1 MCTKIKK
8 LSYEYIR
15 LLIVVTLFVATLPN
29 NVLGKKKDT
38 SQVEWI
44 KVYFNAKADH
54 SVQLEGNTANDE
66 WDMIG
71 VLVNQIDS
79 AQHSVD
85 LAVYDLQH
93 MRVGMALARAKR
105 RGLRV
110 RVITDVIHRNHAPR
124 FLIPMWDTLRKAGIP
139 SLDDSGT
146 IYWPDGSIDQLEQ
159 KLPNS
164 GANMHHK
171 FAVFDALSPDP
182 NDDYIWTGTMNTT
195 YTGAWNTNST
205 LLIKDSG
212 VTGAYLE
219 EFEQMWGSHDDTPNN
234 HRARFHKDKENVS
247 ENIHY
252 VNDTKIEVY
261 FGPIDRD
268 GYKPSISSRITDLIN
283 EYARHDVHFLAFAIS
298 PTIPISEAMIE
309 RSGRGEITLEGVIDP
324 AFYKRYQNNGAIWA
338 QPEMAFGNRNIMP
351 GKEVRKLHAK
361 TIIIDAN
368 YPYPEQHRA
377 LTITGSY
384 NFSANA
390 EKANDENILMIYDN
404 EIANLY
410 YQDFMGVMNR
420 AKGLQQHRFPPIDTT
435 KWYDRFR
442 VKEGDKIE
450 VELETNVYYPV
461 ELLGVDAPRSWAG
474 HKDSTYFYAAQCKNY
489 LDSLLTGMEL
499 KISGARGLPRHK
511 YGSYKAYI
519 SAKQNDSSF
528 SLNANMIASGNARYS
543 PYYYQPE
550 ERALLFKVLEERAQI
565 AEIGMWKYPE
575 KVGTKTLTTNAEIM
589 KNAFP
594 LNINTASLEE
604 LQLLPTVGPGRAKTI
619 MNFILENGE
628 IESLKQLDLIPGIG
642 PATIE
647 KLAPLIVF
655 E

>member
-1 MCTKIKK
+1 MKI
-8 LSYEYIR
+8 IFI
-15 LLIVVTLFVATLPN
+15 LLLAFLP
-29 NVLGKKKDT
+29 LTISAKEIDT

-44 KVYFNAKADH
+44 KVYFNAQADH
-54 SVQLEGNTANDE
+54 SVQLAGNTANDE

-71 VLVNQIDS
+71 VLANQIDS

-182 NDDYIWTGTMNTT
+182 NDDHVWTGTMNTT

-212 VTGAYLE
+212 IAGAYLE
-219 EFEQMWGSHDDTPNN
+219 EFEQMWGSKNAQPNN
-234 HRARFHKDKENVS
+234 RRARFHKDKENVS

-252 VNDTKIEVY
+252 VNDTKVEVY
-261 FGPIDRD
+261 FGPLDRN
-268 GYKPSISSRITDLIN
+268 GYKPSISSRITALIN
-283 EYARHDVHFLAFAIS
+283 EYALHDVHFLAFAIS

-338 QPEMAFGNRNIMP
+338 QPEMAFGNRRIMP

-361 TIIIDAN
+361 TIIIDVN
-368 YPYPEQHRA
+368 YPYPEKHKA

-420 AKGLQQHRFPPIDTT
+420 AKGIQRHRYPIIDTT
-435 KWYDRFR
+435 EWYDRFR

-474 HKDSTYFYAAQCKNY
+474 HKDSTYFYASQSKNY
-489 LDSLLTGMEL
+489 LDSLLKGKVL
-499 KISGARGLPRHK
+499 KLSGARGLPRHK
-511 YGSYKAYI
+511 YSSYKAYI

-528 SLNANMIASGNARYS
+528 SVNENMIATGNALYS
-543 PYYYQPE
+543 EYYYQPE
-550 ERALLFKVLEERAQI
+550 ERALLFQVLKERAQEANLGI
-565 AEIGMWKYPE
+565 WASPE
-575 KVGTKTLTTNAEIM
+575 KVGTKILTSRAEMM

-594 LNINTASLEE
+594 LNINTANIDE
-604 LQLLPTVGPGRAKTI
+604 LQLLPTVGPGRAETI
-619 MNFILENGE
+619 MKYIIENGE
-628 IESLKQLDLIPGIG
+628 IKSLKQLDLIPGIG
-642 PATIE
+642 PATLE